1 MTLWRQRCS
10 VPLSIPDIHPSAQML
25 RKALLAF
32 RLDQSICSVA
42 APIAAKLFGLTLL
55 LRADEVLQLI
65 DKGVFA

>member
-1 MTLWRQRCS
+1 
-10 VPLSIPDIHPSAQML
+10 ML

-55 LRADEVLQLI
+55 LRADEVLQLV